1 MCAKGKELREQALKE
16 DLELIEHVMQLSGL
30 GEWYGMQITD
40 KFRGIYRELEESI
53 QAGKI
58 MQDMLREYMT
68 AAEIRAEFEKR
79 LIHVDVTLEGVDDG
93 RTETA

>member
-1 MCAKGKELREQALKE
+1 MRAKGKELREQALKSTE
-16 DLELIEHVMQLSGL
+16 EFCKHLMELSGL
-30 GEWYGMQITD
+30 GEWYGMQLID
-40 KFRGIYRELEESI
+40 KFRNVYRELEEAI

-79 LIHVDVTLEGVDDG
+79 LIHVDVTVEGMDDG